1 MTDKENTLDDQIRQN
16 ESIRLDQRHLEDLPV
31 FELWWWVIVMVVY
44 NKCVVKF
51 CILAHEHLF
60 LTLCFWN
67 TNAGL
72 LFWKANRGDLRMKRT
87 ADVPALE
94 ESKMLVSCGAE
105 GSVAVTLRSFCVW
118 FRILDVT
125 PAKLLLCLKAHAPT
139 CPWCLIESCRFL
151 SEIKLRIIGAACTQ
165 IHVDRYKSGYCRAKG
180 AQVQSRW
187 TIQAL
192 LFIFNSRSHSCFDI
206 GHMGTGDVQTH
217 IWLTAIQTLAGAL
230 PSAQLERCRQVWVA
244 ELSLLR
250 FTVQTQ
256 IYIIYII
263 YII

>member
-1 MTDKENTLDDQIRQN
+1 MCSQVLHSRPRAFVLDT
-16 ESIRLDQRHLEDLPV
+16 
-31 FELWWWVIVMVVY
+31 
-44 NKCVVKF
+44 
-51 CILAHEHLF
+51 LF
-60 LTLCFWN
+60 LKHECRIIVLKSKQRRPENETHSRCSCAWGIQNVGVLWRGGLCCSDPAEF
-67 TNAGL
+67 
-72 LFWKANRGDLRMKRT
+72 LR
-87 ADVPALE
+87 V
-94 ESKMLVSCGAE
+94 V
-105 GSVAVTLRSFCVW
+105 
-118 FRILDVT
+118 DVT

-230 PSAQLERCRQVWVA
+230 QRVPS
-244 ELSLLR
+244 
-250 FTVQTQ
+250 
-256 IYIIYII
+256 
-263 YII
+263 